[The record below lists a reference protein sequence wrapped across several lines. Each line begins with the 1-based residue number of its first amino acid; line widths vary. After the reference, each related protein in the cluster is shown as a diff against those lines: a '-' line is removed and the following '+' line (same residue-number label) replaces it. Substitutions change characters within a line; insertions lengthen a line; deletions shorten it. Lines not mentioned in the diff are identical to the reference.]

1 MKDDTIFTHLCKNLT
16 DRQKQWLY
24 NKREGVLKEL
34 EVNSERDLGGTL
46 GQTIS
51 DYSGTGL
58 ELGGKRRARSISQL
72 KGLRV
77 RGNLSRRRAAEAKEI
92 RIELALKMKERLMRE
107 KRVQIQNKI
116 SHRQYR

>member
-24 NKREGVLKEL
+24 NKREGVLREL
-34 EVNSERDLGGTL
+34 EVNSEPGEGRM